1 MGLHDKSQMDF
12 AFVLWQF
19 HRYDDAQRSDQ
30 TTHISD
36 AQLWR
41 SNALEGRTK
50 CQISSAKRRAFLF
63 NFTV

>member
-1 MGLHDKSQMDF
+1 MTNPKWTLLLFYGSE
-12 AFVLWQF
+12 F
-19 HRYDDAQRSDQ
+19 HRYDNAQRSDQ

>member
-1 MGLHDKSQMDF
+1 MTNRIWTLLLFYGSE
-12 AFVLWQF
+12 F

-30 TTHISD
+30 TTHISN

-50 CQISSAKRRAFLF
+50 CQISAKIRAFLF
-63 NFTV
+63 HFTV